1 MNIKWDSNE
10 CEERFNNL
18 NDNEKKLLLE
28 LKDKGGKLMLLVSEV
43 DKLIK
48 ENDKSNNKDV
58 NYIMCNELSLECIE
72 DFITRVNN

>member
-1 MNIKWDSNE
+1 MNVKWDSNE

-28 LKDKGGKLMLLVSEV
+28 LKDKGGKLMLLASEI

-48 ENDKSNNKDV
+48 EVDKSSNEDV
-58 NYIMCNELSLECIE
+58 SYIMCNELSLECIE
-72 DFITRVNN
+72 DFMVRCS

>member
-43 DKLIK
+43 GKLI
-48 ENDKSNNKDV
+48 EENNKSSNEDV

-72 DFITRVNN
+72 DFMLRYL

>member
-10 CEERFNNL
+10 CEERFNLL

-43 DKLIK
+43 GKLI
-48 ENDKSNNKDV
+48 EENNKSSNEDV

-72 DFITRVNN
+72 DFMLRYL